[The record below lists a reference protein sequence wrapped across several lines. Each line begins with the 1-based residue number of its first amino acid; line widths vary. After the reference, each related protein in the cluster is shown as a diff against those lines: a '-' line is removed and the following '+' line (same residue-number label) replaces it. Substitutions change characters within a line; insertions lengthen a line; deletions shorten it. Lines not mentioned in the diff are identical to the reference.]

1 MFFMLREYPDV
12 NENITTWD
20 NKFKFVAAELE
31 IVKYQMLTLIVMM
44 ITMYGYWI
52 HHETLYVVIISNYT
66 IKAVV
71 AL

>member
-12 NENITTWD
+12 NENITTSD

-44 ITMYGYWI
+44 ITMYGY
-52 HHETLYVVIISNYT
+52 
-66 IKAVV
+66 
-71 AL
+71 